1 MSAGLPTHISRS
13 DALGLWY
20 AVSLD
25 AVRDEGPDLS
35 ARQMVILMTV
45 YLTAAP
51 HTVRSLAAHLNVT
64 KAVITRAL
72 DSLGQMGFVARARD
86 PQDKRSVLVQRTGR
100 GSSYLTG
107 FADAIRAESKSLNLK
122 AKTSRSAAEKKS
134 GEAPAVKTEA
144 A

>member
-1 MSAGLPTHISRS
+1 MSAGLPSHISRS

-25 AVRDEGPDLS
+25 AVRDDAPDLS

-107 FADAIRAESKSLNLK
+107 FADAIRAESKALNLK
-122 AKTSRSAAEKKS
+122 AKPSRPAQQNSGPAKS
-134 GEAPAVKTEA
+134 VKTEA